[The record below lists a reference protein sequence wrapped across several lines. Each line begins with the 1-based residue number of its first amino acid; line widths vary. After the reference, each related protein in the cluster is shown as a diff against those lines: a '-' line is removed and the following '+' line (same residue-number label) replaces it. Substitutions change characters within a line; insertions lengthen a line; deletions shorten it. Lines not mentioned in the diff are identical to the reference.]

1 MLEITPRLVDQVLVL
16 DGNGRMAHGEDL
28 AFFKNFLKELLLT
41 TNALVMNLKH
51 VGYMD
56 SSGLSVLVS
65 TYTSARQRG
74 ATIKLAN
81 VNPGI
86 HDLLRV
92 TKLFDVLE
100 IYDAVDEA
108 VAGFRKAASAYR
120 EGPDDPLTA
129 LRC

>member
-41 TNALVMNLKH
+41 TNALVVNLKTVAH
-51 VGYMD
+51 MD

-74 ATIKLAN
+74 ATMKLAS
-81 VNPGI
+81 VNPPI
-86 HDLLRV
+86 YELLRI
-92 TKLFDVLE
+92 TKLLDVLE
-100 IYDAVDEA
+100 IYDGVDDA
-108 VAGFRKAASAYR
+108 LKAFRKAASA
-120 EGPDDPLTA
+120 
-129 LRC
+129 